1 MTTAEAIKKH
11 GAKAVS
17 DAAYRAMNG
26 DRAALDRVGLSDVK
40 GLSAL
45 NTVTVEC
52 FAQMSDRE
60 KAQDLA
66 EAAINAAKIK

>member
-1 MTTAEAIKKH
+1 MKTIEAINAH
-11 GAKAVS
+11 GAKVVS

-26 DRAALDRVGLSDVK
+26 DRAALERVGLGDVK
-40 GLSAL
+40 GLAAL
-45 NTVTVEC
+45 NAVTVEC
-52 FAQMSDRE
+52 FAQMSGAE